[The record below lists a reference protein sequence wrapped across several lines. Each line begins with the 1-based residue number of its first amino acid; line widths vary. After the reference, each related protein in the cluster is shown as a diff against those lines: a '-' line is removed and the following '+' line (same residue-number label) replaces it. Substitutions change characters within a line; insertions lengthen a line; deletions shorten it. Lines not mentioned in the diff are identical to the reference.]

1 VDQESGVNVYQTPP
15 AGQTPK
21 EEEEEEVNILVFYS
35 YIHFAISDV

>member
-21 EEEEEEVNILVFYS
+21 EDEEEVNILVFYS